1 MKKIIYFIL
10 FMVLSF
16 SIYAQEMD
24 LDKLYNQAQ
33 IATEMGYLEDAIEKY
48 RQILRLSPQFAKGYL
63 ELGNVYIK
71 KGQDVPSLENA
82 ILNFKK
88 YLNIAPN
95 AENREEVK
103 ASLDKLEYV
112 LEKAY
117 QKENARAFLQGRWAS
132 TDGQNDKYKRSLFI
146 LDIKEFD
153 NKIRIDIEPSSLVYS
168 EDFIAKTVYI
178 DDPNADEYVIMF
190 TNDNTYTPSQAGY
203 NLNRQTINNFSNQ
216 IGGGIG
222 YGIAGLGNY
231 LIDKKQEKDVQKKTL
246 TVYEFKIKAIPDEKQ
261 ELKCVGRLYI
271 REITPTKEQTVL
283 DSVFI
288 SSFHKVRSEYTNPIA
303 FVNTSDGIQTASSAF
318 SSALGSLTD
327 NSSSSK
333 SANISKV
340 ADKMLSTH
348 PDKRISG
355 LYSSGKNLKTIGNAT
370 AITGGCLM
378 GIGILIM
385 GASTGEDMEYDQ
397 REKLREVSLWP
408 MVGGLGLTLV
418 SWPIYS
424 VGKSKIKKAVSLYN
438 ESLDKERANLSEIKV
453 GFTGNGIGL
462 AFTF

>member
-1 MKKIIYFIL
+1 MKKSIYFIP
-10 FMVLSF
+10 FIFLSF
-16 SIYAQEMD
+16 SVYAQEID

-33 IATEMGYLEDAIEKY
+33 VATEIGYLDDAIEKY
-48 RQILRLSPQFAKGYL
+48 RQILHLSPQFARSYL

-88 YLNIAPN
+88 YLTIAPN
-95 AENREEVK
+95 AENAGEVK
-103 ASLDKLEYV
+103 ANLDKLEYV

-117 QKENARAFLQGRWAS
+117 QKENAREFLQGRWAS

-168 EDFIAKTVYI
+168 EDFVAKTIYI

-190 TNDNTYTPSQAGY
+190 TNDNTYLPSQAEH
-203 NLNRQTINNFSNQ
+203 NLNRMAINNVSNQ

-222 YGIAGLGNY
+222 YGIAALGNY
-231 LIDKKQEKDVQKKTL
+231 LIDKKQEKDIQKKTL
-246 TVYEFKIKAIPDEKQ
+246 TVYEFKIKVIPDEKQ

-283 DSVFI
+283 DSVFVSGFYKVPREFTNTKPLAYSLSYWQIREYDKNTNKGNEVSDKILSKHPDTKI
-288 SSFHKVRSEYTNPIA
+288 SS
-303 FVNTSDGIQTASSAF
+303 
-318 SSALGSLTD
+318 
-327 NSSSSK
+327 
-333 SANISKV
+333 
-340 ADKMLSTH
+340 
-348 PDKRISG
+348 
-355 LYSSGKNLKTIGNAT
+355 LYKSGKRQRDISYWTLMIGSV
-370 AITGGCLM
+370 GFG
-378 GIGILIM
+378 
-385 GASTGEDMEYDQ
+385 
-397 REKLREVSLWP
+397 
-408 MVGGLGLTLV
+408 GGLGGLIALSHPKNEQEQNQKKIATSVMIVGAGVCTVSIPLLV
-418 SWPIYS
+418 S
-424 VGKSKIKKAVSLYN
+424 GNKKIKKAVSLYN
-438 ESLDKERANLSEIKV
+438 ESLETERAFLSAVKV